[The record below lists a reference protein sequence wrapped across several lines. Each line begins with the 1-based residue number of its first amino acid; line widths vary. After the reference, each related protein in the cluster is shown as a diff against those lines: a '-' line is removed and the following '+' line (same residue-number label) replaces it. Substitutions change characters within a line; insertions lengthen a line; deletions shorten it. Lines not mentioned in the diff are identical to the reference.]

1 MLHQQSF
8 SHHQILNKIKSFMVS
23 NEVERRVNISI
34 WYTRINEEFIPYM
47 QSNSNKKSLPVSF
60 GQGILI
66 SRSKIEDDQICNLMD
81 ARNIAATQQDI
92 E

>member
-1 MLHQQSF
+1 
-8 SHHQILNKIKSFMVS
+8 
-23 NEVERRVNISI
+23 
-34 WYTRINEEFIPYM
+34 M
-47 QSNSNKKSLPVSF
+47 QSNSRIDNKKNLPVSF

>member
-1 MLHQQSF
+1 
-8 SHHQILNKIKSFMVS
+8 MV
-23 NEVERRVNISI
+23 
-34 WYTRINEEFIPYM
+34 YLDKEFIPQM
-47 QSNSNKKSLPVSF
+47 QSNSRIDNKKNLPVSF

-81 ARNIAATQQDI
+81 ARNIAATQQEI